1 MILVSAVAYGEG
13 NFTHKLLIRICR
25 CASARLNPLMQTREN
40 IHREGNI
47 SLQVSL
53 QCLVQTLELVRA
65 PANLAHITVKRDKLG
80 TLDNL

>member
-1 MILVSAVAYGEG
+1 
-13 NFTHKLLIRICR
+13 
-25 CASARLNPLMQTREN
+25 MQTREN
-40 IHREGNI
+40 IHREGHI

-65 PANLAHITVKRDKLG
+65 PANLTHITVKRDKLG